1 MAQHVKSQPHS
12 VRCRIRRHL
21 ARFFASA
28 TALCLAAATTLV
40 MAPPGA
46 AAVQSPVV
54 VDGPALALTPFVQL
68 EGDAPSTTVDS
79 GGVPLGAIRMLSSN
93 YTPGTTAAPAGQV
106 VSTAAY
112 PNASAVFG
120 SAFGGD
126 GSTTFGVPDLRGRTP
141 IGAGTRPGGTP
152 VALGEKVG
160 SNRVTIGRA
169 DMPVAYGGDG
179 SALTR
184 RPPGLGLT
192 YLIRTSGRNASTQY
206 IAFDSLGVVVPYAGT
221 LVPAGWTPADGRLL
235 STAEHPDL
243 FAVLGTTYGGDGVTT
258 FALPDLRGRAAV
270 QAGCWFS
277 SGCRA
282 LGEQFGSESVAITQA
297 NLPDAL
303 GGSRLNVDNN
313 APSLALN
320 YLCNVFGIFPARGA
334 PDNTDPV
341 DPFVGEVF
349 LYAGVSIE
357 SQATCRGQILS
368 IQNNQALFALLGTT
382 FGGNGQTTF
391 QLPDLQVRT
400 AVGAGTAPGL
410 DTVDYG
416 SQYGSASLPLWAS
429 PSVWPDP
436 AVPDAPTGV
445 AAVAGNGQASV
456 SWTAPVSNGGSPL
469 TGYVVT
475 PYIGTTPQTAVVVA
489 ATATNATVDGLTNG
503 TSYTFTVAATN
514 AVGAGPASAATDAVV
529 PATVPDAPTGVSA
542 SAGFGSARVTWV
554 APASNGGSPITG
566 YVITPYL
573 GTVAL
578 APRRYDTVALTQLV
592 SDLERGKS
600 YTFTVAATN
609 ANGTGLDSLA
619 SNAVAPK

>member
-1 MAQHVKSQPHS
+1 MAQQVKSQTHS
-12 VRCRIRRHL
+12 VRGRIGRHH
-21 ARFFASA
+21 ARFLAGV
-28 TALCLAAATTLV
+28 TALSLAAAGSVV
-40 MAPPGA
+40 MAPPGS
-46 AAVQSPVV
+46 AAVQPPVV
-54 VDGPALALTPFVQL
+54 VDGPAIALTPFVPV
-68 EGDAPSTTVDS
+68 EGGAPSTTVDS
-79 GGVPLGAIRMLSSN
+79 GGAPLGAIRMLAGN

-106 VSTAAY
+106 LSTAAY

-141 IGAGTRPGGTP
+141 IGVGAPPGGTA
-152 VALGEKVG
+152 VTLAEKVG
-160 SNRVTIGRA
+160 SNRVTISRA
-169 DMPVAYGGDG
+169 AMPVAYGGDG
-179 SALTR
+179 SPLAR

-192 YLIRTSGRNASTQY
+192 YLVRTSGRNASASS
-206 IAFDSLGVVVPYAGT
+206 IGFDSLGVVVPYAGT

-235 STAEHPDL
+235 SIAGYPGL

-270 QAGCWFS
+270 QAGCAFNL
-277 SGCRA
+277 GCRA
-282 LGEQFGSESVAITQA
+282 LGERFGSESVAITQA
-297 NLPDAL
+297 HLPDAL

-313 APSLALN
+313 APALALN
-320 YLCNVFGIFPARGA
+320 YICNEYGVFPPRGA

-341 DPFVGEVF
+341 EPFVGEVF
-349 LYAGVSIE
+349 LYAGISIN
-357 SQATCRGQILS
+357 SQFTCRGEVVS
-368 IQNNQALFALLGTT
+368 INQYQGLFTILGTT
-382 FGGNGQTTF
+382 FGGNGSTTF
-391 QLPDLQVRT
+391 ALPDLQGRT
-400 AVGAGTAPGL
+400 AVGAGTGPGL
-410 DTVDYG
+410 DTVGYG
-416 SQYGSASLPLWAS
+416 SEYGSASLALWAS
-429 PSVWPDP
+429 PSVWPAPTVP
-436 AVPDAPTGV
+436 AAPTGV

-475 PYIGTTPQTAVVVA
+475 PYVGATAQTAVVVP
-489 ATATNATVDGLTNG
+489 ATATNATVGGLANG
-503 TSYTFTVAATN
+503 TAYTFTIAATN
-514 AVGAGPASAATDAVV
+514 AVGAGTASPATGAVV
-529 PATVPDAPTGVSA
+529 PATVPDAPTGVTA
-542 SAGFGSARVTWV
+542 SAATGSARVTWV

-578 APRRYDTVALTQLV
+578 TPRRYDTVALTQVV
-592 SDLERGKS
+592 SDLEPAKS